1 MKKWALVAFV
11 ALAVVGF
18 AAFHLLEKD
27 PNSLWDIVH
36 DGCMKEQLLHAR
48 PTPCVAVNLKEGWAV
63 FKDDTH
69 KTQVLLVPTK
79 RVTGIEDPQI
89 VAEDAPNYWKAAWD
103 ARIYVEQRARRKLQ
117 HDELALAINSKDA
130 RTQNQLHIHV
140 DCIRSDVHDELDI
153 AQPHINNSWSDI
165 TLNGQAYRVKTL
177 SPEALRANNFFTL
190 VLKQL
195 APGEKMDKETVV
207 VAGINLPGDKEAFDV
222 LVGRY
227 GVGGNNG
234 SGEDL
239 EDHDCAIAKK

>member
-1 MKKWALVAFV
+1 MKKWVLVALV
-11 ALAVVGF
+11 ALAVIGF
-18 AAFHLLEKD
+18 ATVHFLEKD
-27 PNSLWDIVH
+27 PNSLWHIVH
-36 DGCMKEQLLHAR
+36 DGCMREQQLHGR
-48 PTPCVAVNLKEGWAV
+48 PTPCAAVNLAEGWAV

-89 VAEDAPNYWKAAWD
+89 VAADAPNYWKAAWD

-117 HDELALAINSKDA
+117 HDEVALAINSKEA

-140 DCIRSDVHDELDI
+140 DCIRSDVHDQLGI
-153 AQPHINNSWSDI
+153 AQAHINNLWSDI
-165 TLNGQAYRVKTL
+165 TVNGQAYRVRTL
-177 SPEALRANNFFTL
+177 SPEVLRAENVFTL

-195 APGEKMDKETVV
+195 SPGQEMDQETVL
-207 VAGINLPGDKEAFDV
+207 VAGIILPGNKESFDV

-227 GVGGNNG
+227 GIGGNNG

-239 EDHDCAIAKK
+239 EDHNCAIAKK